1 MKTVLR
7 TLRKNRHV
15 NWLVR
20 TLLRKL
26 MMANDR
32 ILRKSMLYWHVA
44 GQVTV
49 NVSDTKIK
57 LYSEGN
63 DALTSKLYYGKRWEP
78 AEFHLFGELTRR
90 SRIIFDVGGNI
101 GLYSLY
107 AAVLNPNASI
117 YCFEPNPINAERTE
131 QNIRINGATNIKLM
145 RFAVGSKS
153 GKFVKFFKPRGNYV
167 SDVSS
172 FYKSHTSSFN
182 DFEIDAIDVE
192 VVSLDDFARRENVTP
207 DVIKIDIELYEFE
220 ALKGMSTSM
229 TGTRPPHI
237 IAELF
242 NDEVKR
248 RLNPDLDREIPAELS
263 QKIEDLLTDRGYV
276 FYLISNNGLLR
287 VSNIRSNPESSMYL
301 LTPRELPRKFYT
313 RSEFSDV
320 AKCLLD

>member
-1 MKTVLR
+1 
-7 TLRKNRHV
+7 
-15 NWLVR
+15 
-20 TLLRKL
+20 
-26 MMANDR
+26 
-32 ILRKSMLYWHVA
+32 
-44 GQVTV
+44 
-49 NVSDTKIK
+49 
-57 LYSEGN
+57 
-63 DALTSKLYYGKRWEP
+63 
-78 AEFHLFGELTRR
+78 
-90 SRIIFDVGGNI
+90 
-101 GLYSLY
+101 
-107 AAVLNPNASI
+107 
-117 YCFEPNPINAERTE
+117 EPNPINAERTE

-287 VSNIRSNPESSMYL
+287 VSNIRS
-301 LTPRELPRKFYT
+301 
-313 RSEFSDV
+313 
-320 AKCLLD
+320 